1 MLLGGQP
8 LLLRSKM
15 LMFFSAHGASWPCS
29 LLHPSIPIP
38 RHSGMSTQRLEALSQ
53 QLDGVQEVAPP
64 KKTSSNKRKAEGES
78 APHQLLAL

>member
-1 MLLGGQP
+1 
-8 LLLRSKM
+8 
-15 LMFFSAHGASWPCS
+15 
-29 LLHPSIPIP
+29 
-38 RHSGMSTQRLEALSQ
+38 MSTQRLEALSQ